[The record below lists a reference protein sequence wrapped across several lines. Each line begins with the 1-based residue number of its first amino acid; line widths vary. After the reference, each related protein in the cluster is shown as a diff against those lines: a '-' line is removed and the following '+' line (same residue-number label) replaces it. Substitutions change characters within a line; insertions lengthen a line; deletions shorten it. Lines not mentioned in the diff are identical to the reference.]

1 MKKPGRSY
9 RHDPIYNF
17 FLNLK
22 SYMLSNTQANANFG
36 EAFHVRVIL
45 PGIEDLEVVVDF
57 EIEIFIE
64 KALKV

>member
-1 MKKPGRSY
+1 
-9 RHDPIYNF
+9 
-17 FLNLK
+17 
-22 SYMLSNTQANANFG
+22 MLSNTQANANFG

-45 PGIEDLEVVVDF
+45 PGIEDFEVVVDF

>member
-1 MKKPGRSY
+1 
-9 RHDPIYNF
+9 
-17 FLNLK
+17 
-22 SYMLSNTQANANFG
+22 MLSNTQVNSKFG

-45 PGIEDLEVVVDF
+45 PGIKDLEVVVDF